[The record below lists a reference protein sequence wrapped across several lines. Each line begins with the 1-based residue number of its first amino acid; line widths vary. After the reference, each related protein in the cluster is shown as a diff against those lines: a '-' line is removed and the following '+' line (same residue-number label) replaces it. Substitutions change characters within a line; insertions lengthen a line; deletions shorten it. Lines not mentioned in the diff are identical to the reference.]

1 MCISIY
7 SYTDIY
13 IIFLLNIYFKGQRLD
28 SSNFN
33 PIPYWSLGA
42 QLVSLNYQTPDKPMH
57 LNAGRFLDNG
67 ACGYVLKPP
76 CLRPCRH
83 VPHSERCVC
92 CHCRLQA
99 FTRPAEATGGS
110 RERSPTLQLAPA
122 SPSPSPGASGLNVSI
137 GSSHSSSHSSGYS
150 SAASTDSSAR
160 PASPSLTLTLSS
172 QPAAGSA
179 APTNAG
185 ESSSVGPET
194 KRNRSCG
201 CFYNPFSKASL
212 PLLGIEPLTLEIQ
225 VIAGRHLFR
234 KGLLLSYC
242 STFLRS
248 PITDITVLLYN
259 II

>member
-1 MCISIY
+1 M
-7 SYTDIY
+7 
-13 IIFLLNIYFKGQRLD
+13 
-28 SSNFN
+28 
-33 PIPYWSLGA
+33 GA

-99 FTRPAEATGGS
+99 LTRPAEATGGS

-122 SPSPSPGASGLNVSI
+122 SPGASGSIVSN
-137 GSSHSSSHSSGYS
+137 GSIHSSQSLGYT
-150 SAASTDSSAR
+150 SAASTDSTAR
-160 PASPSLTLTLSS
+160 PASPPFTLALSS
-172 QPAAGSA
+172 QLAAASA

-185 ESSSVGPET
+185 ESGSVGPET

-225 VIAGRHLFR
+225 VLAGRHLFR
-234 KGLLLSYC
+234 KGLLLSPC
-242 STFLRS
+242 SRFLTFQ
-248 PITDITVLLYN
+248 ITDITVTIAQYFILRAFFYSSL
-259 II
+259 